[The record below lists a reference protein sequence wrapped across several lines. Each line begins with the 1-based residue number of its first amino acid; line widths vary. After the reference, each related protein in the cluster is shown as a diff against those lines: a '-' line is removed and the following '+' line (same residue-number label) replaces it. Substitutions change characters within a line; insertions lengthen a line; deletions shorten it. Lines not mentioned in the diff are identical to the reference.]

1 MKSIEQTITD
11 VKLAEL
17 HVKPLA
23 EWSNEEWHFFAE
35 NNRRVIE
42 LVKCGYMDDF
52 LPKKQKKL
60 RYTITFLLIY
70 IQWR

>member
-1 MKSIEQTITD
+1 MNKSIEQTITD

-17 HVKPLA
+17 HIKPL
-23 EWSNEEWHFFAE
+23 EQWSNEEWHFFAE

-52 LPKKQKKL
+52 LPKCC
-60 RYTITFLLIY
+60 
-70 IQWR
+70 